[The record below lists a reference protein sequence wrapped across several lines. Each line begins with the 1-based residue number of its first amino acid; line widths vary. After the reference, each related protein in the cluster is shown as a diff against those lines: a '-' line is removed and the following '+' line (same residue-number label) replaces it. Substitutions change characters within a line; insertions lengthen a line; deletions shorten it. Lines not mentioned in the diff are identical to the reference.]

1 MVKRKQFYTER
12 ELAALLGC
20 SPITL
25 RNKRYKGEG
34 INYFINRKIG
44 AVSAQGC
51 GRLPAEERPQSI
63 EHGRGDMTTADGG
76 PRSPLPARNP
86 MVAHQRPQCTH
97 KSQGRESHR
106 GYPRGYT
113 RWVTTW
119 SSIRRG
125 PIGSRTE
132 KRAFLSNRTPPSQWV
147 REGKDCKGAWI
158 R

>member
-1 MVKRKQFYTER
+1 
-12 ELAALLGC
+12 
-20 SPITL
+20 
-25 RNKRYKGEG
+25 
-34 INYFINRKIG
+34 
-44 AVSAQGC
+44 
-51 GRLPAEERPQSI
+51 
-63 EHGRGDMTTADGG
+63 MTTADGG
-76 PRSPLPARNP
+76 PRSPLPARDP

-132 KRAFLSNRTPPSQWV
+132 KRASLSNRTPPSQWV
-147 REGKDCKGAWI
+147 RRVKTVKARGSDNQMKEPETLAGSRAPTERNIMQSKAESHNLKKKSSSKKKEWKHCRIAYGFRHYRNYERKEPDGA
-158 R
+158 